1 MSRRRSIG
9 QLPRPVRTLRATS
22 APLHDDEEHCPRG
35 PQPPG
40 AVVGSAA
47 HTSRCTLTTRSLTR
61 PERGKDGL
69 TVAGCIPVMRVFLAM
84 TVRALTVVRAMVES
98 RTPLRGPRPVL
109 GHRHRAPRGRVCRRE
124 GGRDRGSGTV
134 AVLGVVGVLLAMTVG
149 ALTVVS
155 AVVASHR
162 AQSAADLAAL
172 AVGAALVAGEGS
184 GVACGRG
191 VAVAARNGG
200 SVTSCQTAPDL
211 SVELVVDVPATM
223 PRLGAA
229 TAYAR
234 AGPATSGAQP

>member
-9 QLPRPVRTLRATS
+9 QRPPPVQTLRATS
-22 APLHDDEEHCPRG
+22 GPLHDDEKRSPGG

-40 AVVGSAA
+40 AVVGLAT
-47 HTSRCTLTTRSLTR
+47 HTSRCTLTARSLRR

-69 TVAGCIPVMRVFLAM
+69 TVAGCVPVM
-84 TVRALTVVRAMVES
+84 TVRALTVVRALVAS
-98 RTPLRGPRPVL
+98 RTPLRGARPVL
-109 GHRHRAPRGRVCRRE
+109 GHRNRSPRGRVGRRE

-172 AVGAALVAGEGS
+172 AVGAALVVGEGS

-200 SVTSCQTAPDL
+200 SVTSCQAAPDL
-211 SVELVVDVPATM
+211 SVELVVNVPATM
-223 PRLGAA
+223 TRLGAA
-229 TAYAR
+229 TARAR